1 MRLLSHILI
10 SYVFLSRLQKQRRAS
25 LFTPL
30 GKTKQTKKTPISS
43 PSLLISLRL
52 LMGYYN
58 YSLFLIKIQET
69 LQITTA
75 GLLLYVLDFET

>member
-1 MRLLSHILI
+1 
-10 SYVFLSRLQKQRRAS
+10 
-25 LFTPL
+25 
-30 GKTKQTKKTPISS
+30 
-43 PSLLISLRL
+43 
-52 LMGYYN
+52 MGYYN